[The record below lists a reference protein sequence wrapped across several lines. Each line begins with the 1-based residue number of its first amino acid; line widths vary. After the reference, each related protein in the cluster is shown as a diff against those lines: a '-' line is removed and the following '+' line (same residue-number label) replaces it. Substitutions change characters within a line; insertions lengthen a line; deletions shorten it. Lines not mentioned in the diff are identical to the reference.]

1 MTVSRSAGALLA
13 LSGLFNVI
21 TAAMFVVPFVWFV
34 VGALWLIPFA
44 VGVFQIAEGLK
55 ILRNEPAPRAR
66 TLAWLGVAAGL
77 MNANPIPVVLA
88 VAAARR
94 VPALPAAPALRLTP
108 SAG

>member
-1 MTVSRSAGALLA
+1 MTVPRSAGVLLA

-44 VGVFQIAEGLK
+44 VGVFQIAEGFK

-66 TLAWLGVAAGL
+66 TLAWLGVASGVL
-77 MNANPIPVVLA
+77 NANPIPIVLA

-94 VPALPAAPALRLTP
+94 LPASPAAPGLRLTP